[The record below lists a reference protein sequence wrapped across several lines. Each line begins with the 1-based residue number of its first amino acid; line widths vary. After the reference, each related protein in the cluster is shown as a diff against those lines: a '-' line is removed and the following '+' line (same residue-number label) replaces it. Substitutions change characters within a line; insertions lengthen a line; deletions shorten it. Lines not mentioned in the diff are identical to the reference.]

1 MRRNTPDAEWIANL
15 AVDGKHVVVTQ
26 DRLNKGLEREAL
38 RRAGLLVFMLDKNWA
53 QHQFWPKATNLVN
66 WWPRIIEMAESIQ
79 VELHLESPGENQGWG
94 VSSKSSYS

>member
-1 MRRNTPDAEWIANL
+1 MRRNTPDAEWITNL
-15 AVDGKHVVVTQ
+15 AADGRHVVVTQ

-66 WWPRIIEMAESIQ
+66 WWPRIIEMTESIQ
-79 VELHLESPGENQGWG
+79 GGAAFKVPWKKSG
-94 VSSKSSYS
+94 VGRFEQIKL